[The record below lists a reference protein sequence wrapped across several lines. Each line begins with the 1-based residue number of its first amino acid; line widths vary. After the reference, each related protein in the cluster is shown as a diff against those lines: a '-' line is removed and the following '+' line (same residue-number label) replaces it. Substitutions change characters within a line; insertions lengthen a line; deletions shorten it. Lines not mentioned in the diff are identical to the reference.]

1 MKIVIQCAGSK
12 NPQPGLG
19 FNENG
24 KLVKFV
30 ADSTVEYIKSDPHTN
45 NYVYVRPDDICA
57 RPDYTFENQYTWR
70 KKLLDYNKEGKSN
83 PLGLLP
89 AYKLYAH
96 KVYENLVNKFGE
108 NQVFILSAGWGLIR
122 SDFLTPDYDITFSN
136 AKNVKS
142 YAHRRKSDNY
152 DDLCQLPNDGD
163 TIVFIGGKD
172 YLHLF
177 CKLTKKLPAQKI
189 VFYNSNKAPDLSAY
203 GSSFLSPVKFIT
215 KQKTNWHYT
224 CAQDLIDGKIKI

>member
-136 AKNVKS
+136 AKNVK
-142 YAHRRKSDNY
+142 
-152 DDLCQLPNDGD
+152 L
-163 TIVFIGGKD
+163 
-172 YLHLF
+172 
-177 CKLTKKLPAQKI
+177 
-189 VFYNSNKAPDLSAY
+189 
-203 GSSFLSPVKFIT
+203 
-215 KQKTNWHYT
+215 
-224 CAQDLIDGKIKI
+224 